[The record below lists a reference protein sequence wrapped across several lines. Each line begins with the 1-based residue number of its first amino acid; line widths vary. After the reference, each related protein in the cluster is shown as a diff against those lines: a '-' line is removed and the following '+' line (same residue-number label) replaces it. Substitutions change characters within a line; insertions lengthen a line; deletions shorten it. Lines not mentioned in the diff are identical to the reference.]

1 MGENGGGRKLPALG
15 SAGLDRGWENRKKE
29 AEENRSF
36 SSINH
41 PPGCSLACFAN
52 TSSNSPFFPSHA
64 MQSVGLSFLSFSQFL
79 VEQIAPPKTR
89 ESR

>member
-1 MGENGGGRKLPALG
+1 MEEGGSFLLSVRPDWIGDGE
-15 SAGLDRGWENRKKE
+15 ENRKKE